1 MRCRKCRA
9 PAWLDLPRHRTA
21 FCREHFLDYFRDQ
34 VTRAIREWRMI
45 CPGERVLVAVS
56 GGKDSLALWDVLLE
70 LGYPADGL
78 FIGLGIG
85 GYSSRSREKTLA
97 FARSR
102 GAKLLVVDL
111 EERWKGVEEL
121 ARRARRVPCSACGL
135 VKRYLFNRVA
145 REEGYEVV
153 ATGHNLDDEAASL
166 LGNVLRWQTGYLARQ
181 SPVLPEEEGFARKVK
196 PLVRLTERETAA
208 YAFTRGIDY
217 VLEECPLAAGAS
229 SLLYKEVLNRL
240 ELESPGTKQQFLQG
254 FLERVRPWFE
264 EKEAGPELRPCL
276 TCGQPTT
283 AGVCAFCRLL
293 ERAGVKSGE
302 SPDLEVKGEEAAS
315 FG

>member
-1 MRCRKCRA
+1 M
-9 PAWLDLPRHRTA
+9 
-21 FCREHFLDYFRDQ
+21 
-34 VTRAIREWRMI
+34 
-45 CPGERVLVAVS
+45 LVAVS

-85 GYSSRSREKTLA
+85 GYSARSREKVLA

-102 GAKLLVVDL
+102 KAELWEVDL
-111 EERWKGVEEL
+111 GARWRGVEEL

-181 SPVLPEEEGFARKVK
+181 SPVLREEEGFVRKVK

-254 FLERVRPWFE
+254 FLERVSPLFE
-264 EKEAGPELRPCL
+264 EREGSPELRPCSA
-276 TCGQPTT
+276 CGQPTT
-283 AGVCAFCRLL
+283 AGVCAFCRMIR
-293 ERAGVKSGE
+293 RAGLMDGEASRLAVKVE
-302 SPDLEVKGEEAAS
+302 PEEEVEGRFSA
-315 FG
+315 GGRG